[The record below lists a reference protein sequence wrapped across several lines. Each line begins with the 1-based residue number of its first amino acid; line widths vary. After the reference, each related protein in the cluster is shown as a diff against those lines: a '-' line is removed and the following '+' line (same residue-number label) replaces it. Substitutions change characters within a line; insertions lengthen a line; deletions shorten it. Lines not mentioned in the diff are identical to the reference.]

1 MMPDKILVTGAT
13 GCLGSNLTRRLIS
26 EGAEVVVFKR
36 HGDSLGPLGVL
47 RKSFE
52 VRFGDVRS
60 IESVRRAMRDIKY
73 VYHLAGIPIPLNRLE
88 REMWEVNVSGT
99 FNVCKAA
106 FEHRVHRLVH
116 VSSTAAI
123 GYPPHAMSASESFD
137 FADSVSTNAYSIT
150 KKRGE
155 EIALGFNCPDF
166 EVVVVNPSAVI
177 AQGSNLHY
185 GWAALVGAV
194 KRGYLQV
201 VPGGGSGFC
210 AAADLVNGLFRAMAV
225 GQAGERYIL
234 NSENLSY
241 LELARLISTVVGV
254 GPPKFVS
261 PDWILRLIGIVND
274 GVAVLRSD
282 PRSSPMLVSENVDL
296 VSRRLYYDQSKAVVR
311 LGLTQT
317 PIIEAVREL
326 YEWVESETECAIAA

>member
-1 MMPDKILVTGAT
+1 MSDRILVTGAT
-13 GCLGSNLTRRLIS
+13 GCLGSNLSRRLITD
-26 EGAEVVVFKR
+26 GAELVVFKR
-36 HGDSLGPLGVL
+36 HGESLGPLAGF
-47 RKSFE
+47 RKLFE
-52 VRFGDVRS
+52 TRFGDVRN
-60 IESVRRAMRDIKY
+60 IESVRRAMRGIKY

-99 FNVCKAA
+99 YNVCLAA
-106 FEHRVHRLVH
+106 LEHCVHRLVH

-123 GYPPHAMSASESFD
+123 GYPPHGMPAPECFN

-155 EIALGFNCPDF
+155 EIALGFNRLGF

-177 AQGSNLHY
+177 AQGSSLHY
-185 GWAALVGAV
+185 GWAALVGAA
-194 KRGYLQV
+194 KRGYVQV

-210 AAADLVNGLFRAMAV
+210 AAADLVNGLSRAMAR
-225 GQAGERYIL
+225 GQPGERYIL

-241 LELARLISTVVGV
+241 LELARLISSVVGV

-261 PDWILRLIGIVND
+261 PRWILQLIGIVND
-274 GVAVLRSD
+274 GVALLRSD
-282 PRSSPMLVSENVDL
+282 PRLSPMLVSENVDL
-296 VSRRLYYDQSKAVVR
+296 VSRRLYYDQSKAVAQ

-326 YEWVESETECAIAA
+326 YEWVESEAACAIAA